1 MGITIFRILLEDG
14 DRDVFNLPVTNFSC
28 TIVSDFSM
36 NFSPSSISSLLWS
49 PTTTPTTYS
58 KVMLFPMFKL
68 LTHLEI
74 DIVYSQ
80 MQWAAVRTI
89 FLLISVP
96 PHPDTG
102 TPSNKVP
109 LDRTVQG
116 FELGLTS
123 HASGP
128 LTLPWDSIDL
138 SLIQSSPYISKHCIA

>member
-1 MGITIFRILLEDG
+1 
-14 DRDVFNLPVTNFSC
+14 
-28 TIVSDFSM
+28 
-36 NFSPSSISSLLWS
+36 
-49 PTTTPTTYS
+49 
-58 KVMLFPMFKL
+58 MFKL

-138 SLIQSSPYISKHCIA
+138 SLIQSSPYISKQKFELSYYTQRYEKSYRRTKTTHFDPI